1 MTDKEKIEIDG
12 VDVGGC
18 CYAILPKNQCPAKI
32 KPYAKETSCIAC
44 KEHNTKLNFC
54 KNNPNC
60 YFKQLSRKT
69 AECEELKKTVL
80 TKCPNCNSEYLTPK
94 GIELYEENRK
104 LEQKCCELTVEN
116 EKLRSSL
123 SNSLIFRFAIQAIK
137 SNVKY
142 DQALDEIEKYCNKV
156 EIEDNLYNSRHLV
169 NGEIVA
175 EVANNILAIINK
187 AKDGN
192 E

>member
-1 MTDKEKIEIDG
+1 MTDEDIIFSSFSSIINARSIKEVGIEL
-12 VDVGGC
+12 C
-18 CYAILPKNQCPAKI
+18 EENK
-32 KPYAKETSCIAC
+32 
-44 KEHNTKLNFC
+44 KL
-54 KNNPNC
+54 K
-60 YFKQLSRKT
+60 K
-69 AECEELKKTVL
+69 ECEELKKTVL

-142 DQALDEIEKYCNKV
+142 DQALDEIEKKCCAV
-156 EIEDNLYNSRHLV
+156 L
-169 NGEIVA
+169 NGDEK
-175 EVANNILAIINK
+175 ILHAYQIKDIINK
-187 AKDGN
+187 AKDGQ
-192 E
+192 